1 MCALWLKVRIDGK
14 LTIFD
19 VVIPAIFFS
28 PAQWETLY
36 MTPIYSQG
44 PLPFLLVMLYCLA
57 FTFRRNSLR
66 YPLILLINFATI
78 YTGFGIFL
86 GVLTPVVLSL
96 DYWAQTL
103 AKRLPRA
110 YFVVILL
117 VSLASLGL
125 FFRGYIPTAGI
136 NCYSQFQQSSVSGYV
151 GFLALIGANFFALA
165 GHGFFPLA
173 AGVTVFIAILI
184 SLVCA
189 VDGLLRRGQSEL
201 SQPDNTRRVV
211 VAALTAVG
219 LAACMVIAY
228 VRLCAGL
235 QAAEAPRYAVYVQI
249 GVLGLY
255 FHLIGIRWLWS
266 RRLLMT
272 VLMLSALIAC
282 LHSNRQAMVRVRD
295 GKQRW
300 KACYLQTED
309 IERCNQV
316 AGFLIYPLQG
326 ANKRLDETRQRL
338 SLPAKLDYLKK
349 TGQNLYL
356 DAKH

>member
-1 MCALWLKVRIDGK
+1 
-14 LTIFD
+14 
-19 VVIPAIFFS
+19 
-28 PAQWETLY
+28 
-36 MTPIYSQG
+36 
-44 PLPFLLVMLYCLA
+44 LV
-57 FTFRRNSLR
+57 
-66 YPLILLINFATI
+66 LLINFVTI

-86 GVLTPVVLSL
+86 GVLTPVVLGL
-96 DYWAQTL
+96 DYWSQAP
-103 AKRLPRA
+103 AKRLPRP

-117 VSLASLGL
+117 FSLLSLGL

-151 GFLALIGANFFALA
+151 GFLALIAANFFALT

-173 AGVTVFIAILI
+173 AGLTVFIAISI
-184 SLVCA
+184 ALVRA
-189 VDGLLRRGQSEL
+189 VGGLLRGGQNDV

-211 VAALTAVG
+211 VAALTAVS

-235 QAAEAPRYAVYVQI
+235 QAAEAPRYTVYVQI

-255 FHLIGIRWLWS
+255 FHLIGVRWRWS
-266 RRLLMT
+266 RGLLMT
-272 VLMLSALIAC
+272 VLMVSATIAC
-282 LHSNRQAMVRVRD
+282 LHSNRQGMWRVRD

-309 IERCNQV
+309 IDRCNQV
-316 AGFLIYPLQG
+316 ADFLIYPVPG

-338 SLPAKLDYLKK
+338 SLPQKLEYLKK
-349 TGQNLYL
+349 TRQNLYL
-356 DAKH
+356 DAKR